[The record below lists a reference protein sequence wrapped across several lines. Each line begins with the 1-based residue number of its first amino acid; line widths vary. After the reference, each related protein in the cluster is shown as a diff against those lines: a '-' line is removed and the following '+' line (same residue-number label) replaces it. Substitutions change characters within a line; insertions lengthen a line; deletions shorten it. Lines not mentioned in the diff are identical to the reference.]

1 VKLTAY
7 IALFSGMFLLTACP
21 PSRRSSYQSNLKQVK
36 KNGMDF
42 PNLRSERYEGIEYQ
56 LSELFSYD
64 YDDDYVKTDY
74 ATTKCIYDMDI
85 HFSVEMFDENDAE
98 AVAYAFDDEIGLLDA
113 VHDDYILTRQESL
126 ESPSTS
132 IKKVLPKSVGY
143 PGYIQIVHG
152 AKSSYSDKNSYF
164 TATLEVDDEY
174 YVFQLIGKEENM
186 GYMYDDFIDI
196 ISSVQK

>member
-1 VKLTAY
+1 
-7 IALFSGMFLLTACP
+7 MFLLTACP
-21 PSRRSSYQSNLKQVK
+21 PSRRSNYQSNLKQVK
-36 KNGMDF
+36 KNGMDL
-42 PNLRSERYEGIEYQ
+42 PNLQTERYEGIEYQ
-56 LSELFSYD
+56 LSNLFTHD

-74 ATTKCIYDMDI
+74 ASTKCIYDMNI
-85 HFSVEMFDENDAE
+85 HFSVEMFDQNDAE
-98 AVAYAFDDEIGLLDA
+98 ATSYAFDEEIDLLNA
-113 VHDDYILTRQESL
+113 VHDDYILIREESL
-126 ESPSTS
+126 ENEQTS
-132 IKKVLPKSVGY
+132 IKKEVPASVGY

-152 AKSSYSDKNSYF
+152 APSTYGERSSYF